1 MTANTA
7 STGRLTIELPEWLAQ
22 VVAEYSSPCQ
32 LASDDARMALTIRL
46 SQENV
51 LRGGGPFGGTVFL
64 DDRLVASGVNL
75 VLSSG
80 YSIAHAEIVAL
91 MAAQSVLP
99 GGALNLP
106 PLTLFASTEPCCQC
120 FGSLVWAGV
129 RRLVC
134 GATTADAEAVGFDEG
149 PKPDA
154 WVQVLEQR
162 GIAVS
167 RGVLR
172 VEARQVLN
180 DYVARGGRIYGKP
193 VNG

>member
-1 MTANTA
+1 MTMNTA
-7 STGRLTIELPEWLAQ
+7 SPGRLTIELPEWLAEIA
-22 VVAEYSSPCQ
+22 AEHPGP
-32 LASDDARMALTIRL
+32 LVTDDERMALTIRL

-51 LRGGGPFGGTVFL
+51 RRGGGPFGGTVFL
-64 DDRLVASGVNL
+64 EDRLVSSGVNL

-91 MAAQSVLP
+91 MAAQQALG
-99 GGALNLP
+99 GGALSLP

-149 PKPDA
+149 PKPDG
-154 WVQVLEQR
+154 WVNVLERR

-167 RGVLR
+167 RGVLQA
-172 VEARQVLN
+172 EARQVLN
-180 DYVARGGRIYGKP
+180 DYVARGGQIYGKP
-193 VNG
+193 VSG

>member
-1 MTANTA
+1 MTANSK

-22 VVAEYSSPCQ
+22 IAAEQPGP
-32 LASDDARMALTIRL
+32 LVSDEARMALTIRL

-51 LRGGGPFGGTVFL
+51 VRGGGPFGGTVFL
-64 DDRLVASGVNL
+64 GDQLVASGVNL

-91 MAAQSVLP
+91 MAAQSALG

-106 PLTLFASTEPCCQC
+106 PLTLFASTEPCFQC
-120 FGSLVWAGV
+120 FGALVWAGV

-154 WVQVLEQR
+154 WAEVL
-162 GIAVS
+162 
-167 RGVLR
+167 
-172 VEARQVLN
+172 
-180 DYVARGGRIYGKP
+180 D
-193 VNG
+193 